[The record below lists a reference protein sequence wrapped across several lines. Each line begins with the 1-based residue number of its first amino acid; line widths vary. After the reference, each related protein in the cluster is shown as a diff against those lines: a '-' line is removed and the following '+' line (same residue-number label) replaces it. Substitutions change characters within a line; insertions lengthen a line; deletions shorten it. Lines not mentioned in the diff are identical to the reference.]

1 MKCKW
6 AVLVSPVLAAALL
19 CGCVP
24 VQVMGSMMD
33 LGSFVVSVQQVLEE
47 GTVETYPA
55 ESRPDVSMERL
66 TYTAVSSVSSVEVE
80 EKDASVQLRTGPVD
94 RVTVEYSQP
103 AGSQLYT
110 FAERGG
116 TLIVKKERETKNGR
130 HSGEQPTVITLP
142 EKVYGS
148 IRVETENGSIRADDL
163 EARTFSADTDNGS
176 VEAEGVTA
184 RNLELESV
192 NGSFRLSGVK
202 AGRLEVQ
209 GVNGSVVL
217 DSAEAGAFT
226 CRLTNGSI
234 TGSLAGREEDCS
246 IAASAGFGRNNLR
259 SVQRPGAE
267 KSLDFRVEN
276 GGIQVRFLG

>member
-6 AVLVSPVLAAALL
+6 AVLGSPVLAAALL

-47 GTVETYPA
+47 GTVEDLPA
-55 ESRPDVSMERL
+55 ESRSAVAMERL
-66 TYTAVSSVSSVEVE
+66 TYTGGSISNVEVE

-116 TLIVKKERETKNGR
+116 TLIVKKERETKDGR

-142 EKVYGS
+142 ENTYGS
-148 IRVETENGSIRADDL
+148 IRVETENGSVQAGGL
-163 EARTFSADTDNGS
+163 EARTFSADTVNGS
-176 VEAEGVTA
+176 VEAVGVTA
-184 RNLELESV
+184 RNIDLESE

-217 DSAEAGAFT
+217 DSAEAEAFT